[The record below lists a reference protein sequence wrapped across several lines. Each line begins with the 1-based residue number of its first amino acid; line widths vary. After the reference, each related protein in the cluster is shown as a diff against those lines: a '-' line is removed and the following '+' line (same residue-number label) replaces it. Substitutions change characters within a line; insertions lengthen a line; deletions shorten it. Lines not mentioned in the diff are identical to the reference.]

1 MLDIN
6 GTDPRL
12 QTWLTQP
19 KSAIATSVGRSPTA
33 AQGGETPP
41 PNGTLLPNGSASGVE
56 KPQLE
61 RATQELAEFAKQSNR
76 DLMFSVDETSG
87 KTVVTV
93 MDGETSEVIR
103 QIPSEEVLR
112 IAQALEDG
120 MAQLFQGSA

>member
-1 MLDIN
+1 
-6 GTDPRL
+6 
-12 QTWLTQP
+12 
-19 KSAIATSVGRSPTA
+19 
-33 AQGGETPP
+33 
-41 PNGTLLPNGSASGVE
+41 
-56 KPQLE
+56 LE